1 MDTKLHKFNFR
12 TKVLRDEQGN
22 KIGEGKKQPSIE
34 ATLPIYTAEELVA
47 ILQGEDAKQ
56 IKLITDAVFGLLVDE
71 ARSQFEAVQEEF
83 ISDEQQL
90 SVANLDFSKLNLA
103 YIASLPESKRG
114 AAAISEAE
122 WEAFYAD
129 YFNTMVAA
137 TGKPETKV
145 KTHVDLFKK
154 PQRVK
159 SNKQICQ
166 ALVELLDI
174 YLSTSQALDETGVA
188 ASRLRDKFSGWATAE
203 DKAVSLD
210 LL

>member
-71 ARSQFEAVQEEF
+71 ARSQFEAAQEEF

-103 YIASLPESKRG
+103 YIASLTESKRG

-122 WEAFYAD
+122 WEAFY
-129 YFNTMVAA
+129 
-137 TGKPETKV
+137 
-145 KTHVDLFKK
+145 
-154 PQRVK
+154 
-159 SNKQICQ
+159 
-166 ALVELLDI
+166 
-174 YLSTSQALDETGVA
+174 
-188 ASRLRDKFSGWATAE
+188 
-203 DKAVSLD
+203 
-210 LL
+210 